1 MSLILSSNTK
11 HIFKVKN
18 ITNINHF
25 PNSVCILQ
33 RHLSY
38 PRYRNTVR
46 PKSFITITFPL
57 FVNKAHLPWPV
68 YPQRVG
74 FLIAENKTT
83 WDETLSVVD
92 EIVCSVYKMCD
103 VYKNSGCTSIISL
116 LYCFFFWV
124 LGIPNL
130 NSILH
135 NSVVCYFSSID

>member
-1 MSLILSSNTK
+1 MILSSNTK

-25 PNSVCILQ
+25 ANSVCILQ

-83 WDETLSVVD
+83 WDENSFRSRWNSLQCLQDVW
-92 EIVCSVYKMCD
+92 C
-103 VYKNSGCTSIISL
+103 VYKNSGCTSIVSL
-116 LYCFFFWV
+116 LYCYFLWV

-135 NSVVCYFSSID
+135 NSVACYFSSID